1 VQHFSYRVTTRDGS
15 IMEGFVEAID
25 YNAAIEKLKISGNI
39 PLKVIPV
46 RKGSRDNE
54 TNLRQQKSNLQ
65 LFTGELAVLLDAGLP
80 LDRSLNILS
89 NIFENE
95 GMREVI
101 RSVLKSIREGRS
113 FSEAL
118 QNHPRVFPKLYVNM
132 IKAGEVS
139 GVLYIVLEKLNEY
152 LASTKELKEHI
163 FSAMIYPVVLLGTGI
178 LSIIV
183 LIVFVIPRF
192 SAIFTELGASLPLPT
207 KILLA
212 VSSAIQSYWWIILLI
227 AAAGWILLSKYI
239 KSEKGRYWWDEL
251 KLRLLKS
258 VIIELETERFSR
270 TLGTLLKSGV
280 PLIQAIHNARDVIGN
295 EVIVKSL
302 ESLSKRV
309 KEGKGMAGPLSETK
323 IFPSLA
329 LSMVKVGEETGQLDN
344 MLIKVASIYEKK
356 LKETIKR
363 FVSLLEPIMI
373 LGMGLMIGFIVISI
387 LMAIFSITDLPI

>member
-1 VQHFSYRVTTRDGS
+1 MQYFSYRVTTRDGS
-15 IMEGFVEAID
+15 ILEGFVEAID
-25 YNAAIEKLKISGNI
+25 HNAAIEKLKISGNI
-39 PLKVIPV
+39 PLKVLPV
-46 RKGSRDNE
+46 RKGSRDNAS
-54 TNLRQQKSNLQ
+54 NLRQQKSNIQ
-65 LFTGELAVLLDAGLP
+65 LFTGELSVLLDAGLP

-89 NIFENE
+89 DIFENE
-95 GMREVI
+95 GMKEVI
-101 RSVLKSIREGRS
+101 RSVLKSIREGKS

-118 QNHPRVFPKLYVNM
+118 QNHPRVFPKLYINM

-139 GVLYIVLEKLNEY
+139 GVLHIVLDKLNEY

-163 FSAMIYPVVLLGTGI
+163 FSAMIYPTVLLATGI
-178 LSIIV
+178 LSIVV

-192 SAIFTELGASLPLPT
+192 SSIFRELGSSLPLPT

-212 VSSAIQSYWWIILLI
+212 VSGMIQSYWWVILLI
-227 AAAGWILLSKYI
+227 AAVGWILLTKYI
-239 KSEKGRYWWDEL
+239 KTEKGRYWWDEL
-251 KLRLLKS
+251 KLRVLKN
-258 VIIELETERFSR
+258 VIIELETERFFR

-309 KEGKGMAGPLSETK
+309 KEGKGMAWPLSETK

-363 FVSLLEPIMI
+363 FISLLEPIMI

>member
-1 VQHFSYRVTTRDGS
+1 MQHFSYRVTTREGS

-25 YNAAIEKLKISGNI
+25 YNTAIEKLKISGNI
-39 PLKVIPV
+39 PLKVLPV
-46 RKGSRDNE
+46 RKGKRDNKS
-54 TNLRQQKSNLQ
+54 NIRQLKSNLQ
-65 LFTGELAVLLDAGLP
+65 LFTGELSVLLDAGLP

-89 NIFENE
+89 DIFENE

-101 RSVLKSIREGRS
+101 RSILKSIREGKS

-118 QNHPRVFPKLYVNM
+118 QNHPHVFPKLYINM
-132 IKAGEVS
+132 IRAGEVS
-139 GVLYIVLEKLNEY
+139 GVLHIVLDKLNEY

-163 FSAMIYPVVLLGTGI
+163 FSAMIYPAVLLATGI

-212 VSSAIQSYWWIILLI
+212 VSSTIQSHWWIILLI
-227 AAAGWILLSKYI
+227 AASGWILLTKYI
-239 KSEKGRYWWDEL
+239 KTEKGRYWWDEL
-251 KLRLLKS
+251 KLRVLKD
-258 VIIELETERFSR
+258 VIIELETERFFR

-280 PLIQAIHNARDVIGN
+280 PLIQAIQNARDVIGN
-295 EVIVKSL
+295 EVVVKSL
-302 ESLSKRV
+302 EALSKRV

-344 MLIKVASIYEKK
+344 MLLKVASIYEKN

-363 FVSLLEPIMI
+363 FISLLEPIMI
-373 LGMGLMIGFIVISI
+373 LSMGFMIGFIVISI
-387 LMAIFSITDLPI
+387 LMAIFSITDLPM

>member
-1 VQHFSYRVTTRDGS
+1 
-15 IMEGFVEAID
+15 MEGFVEAID
-25 YNAAIEKLKISGNI
+25 YNTAIEKLKISGNI
-39 PLKVIPV
+39 PLKVLPV
-46 RKGSRDNE
+46 RTGKRDNKS
-54 TNLRQQKSNLQ
+54 NIRQLKSNLQ
-65 LFTGELAVLLDAGLP
+65 LFTGELSVLLDAGLP

-89 NIFENE
+89 DIFENE

-101 RSVLKSIREGRS
+101 RSILKSIREGKS

-118 QNHPRVFPKLYVNM
+118 QNHPHVFPKLYINM
-132 IKAGEVS
+132 IRAGEVS
-139 GVLYIVLEKLNEY
+139 GVLHIVLDKLNEY

-163 FSAMIYPVVLLGTGI
+163 FSAMIYPAVLLATGI

-227 AAAGWILLSKYI
+227 AASGWILLTKYI
-239 KSEKGRYWWDEL
+239 KTEKGRYWWDEL
-251 KLRLLKS
+251 KLRVLKD
-258 VIIELETERFSR
+258 VIIELETERFFR

-280 PLIQAIHNARDVIGN
+280 PLLQAIHNARDVIGN

-344 MLIKVASIYEKK
+344 MLLKVASIYEKN

-373 LGMGLMIGFIVISI
+373 LGMGFMIGFIVISI

>member
-1 VQHFSYRVTTRDGS
+1 
-15 IMEGFVEAID
+15 MEGFVEAID

-39 PLKVIPV
+39 PLKVLPV
-46 RKGSRDNE
+46 RKGKRDNKS
-54 TNLRQQKSNLQ
+54 NIRQLKSNLQ
-65 LFTGELAVLLDAGLP
+65 LFTGELSVLLDAGLP

-89 NIFENE
+89 DIFENE

-101 RSVLKSIREGRS
+101 RSILKSIREGKS

-118 QNHPRVFPKLYVNM
+118 QNHPHVFPKLYINM
-132 IKAGEVS
+132 IRAGEVS
-139 GVLYIVLEKLNEY
+139 GVLHIVLDKLNEY

-163 FSAMIYPVVLLGTGI
+163 FSAMIYPAVLLATGI

-183 LIVFVIPRF
+183 LIAFVIPRF

-212 VSSAIQSYWWIILLI
+212 VSSTIQSYWWIILLI
-227 AAAGWILLSKYI
+227 AASGWILLTKYI
-239 KSEKGRYWWDEL
+239 KTEKGRYWWDEL
-251 KLRLLKS
+251 KLRVLKD
-258 VIIELETERFSR
+258 VIIELETERFFR

-280 PLIQAIHNARDVIGN
+280 PLIQAIQNARDVIGN
-295 EVIVKSL
+295 EVVVKSL
-302 ESLSKRV
+302 EALSKRV

-344 MLIKVASIYEKK
+344 MLLKVASIYEKN

-363 FVSLLEPIMI
+363 FISLLEPIMI
-373 LGMGLMIGFIVISI
+373 LSMGFMIGFIVISI
-387 LMAIFSITDLPI
+387 LMAIFSITDLPM